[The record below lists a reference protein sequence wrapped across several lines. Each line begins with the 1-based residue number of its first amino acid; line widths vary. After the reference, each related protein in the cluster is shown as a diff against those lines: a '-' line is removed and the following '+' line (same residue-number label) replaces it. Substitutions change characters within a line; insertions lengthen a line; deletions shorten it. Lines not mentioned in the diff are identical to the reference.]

1 MPFTTNMTG
10 TTQLDDRLIK
20 LYSDQFIIT
29 AREGL
34 DRGLD
39 STVDV
44 KVDINAKSISM
55 TKYAKHTPTTTALTE
70 DEDVT
75 SSAMSDSEIELT
87 PEEYGD
93 AVTETRLVRVQT
105 GGQSG
110 LAAFEV
116 EAIHARESQEKLLI
130 ETAEASTNVLYPGA
144 ITAEANILATSIMN
158 KLLVHRAKNKLMRAG
173 IRGPYWAVAH
183 DDVIHDIREENT
195 NGSWTDVNKYQNSV
209 ELRENEVGMFGGFRW
224 ISHPQITI
232 NANAGDTNVDTYH
245 TLFYGFNALGK
256 AVSVPVDG
264 VVTGPFDKL
273 GRFVNIGW
281 YGMYTYGIIDSDALW
296 VATTA
301 SSLGANT

>member
-1 MPFTTNMTG
+1 MTG

-20 LYSDQFIIT
+20 VYSDVFIIT

-44 KVDINAKSISM
+44 KEEINAKSISM

-75 SSAMSDSEIELT
+75 STAMSDSEIELT
-87 PEEYGD
+87 PAEYGD
-93 AVTETRLVRVQT
+93 AVTETKLVRVQS

-130 ETAEASTNVLYPGA
+130 ETAEASTNVIYPGS
-144 ITAEANILATSIMN
+144 ITAEANVTATDIMNALLVRRAMN
-158 KLLVHRAKNKLMRAG
+158 KLVRAG

-183 DDVIHDIREENT
+183 DDVIHDLRSET
-195 NGSWTDVNKYQNSV
+195 AAGGWLDVNKYQNSQ
-209 ELRENEVGMFGGFRW
+209 EIRDNEVGMFGGFRW
-224 ISHPQITI
+224 ISHPQVTI
-232 NANAGDTNVDTYH
+232 NTDAGSGTVDTYH

-256 AVSVPVDG
+256 AVSVAVDG
-264 VVTGPFDKL
+264 VVSGPFDKL

-281 YGMYTYGIIDSDALW
+281 YGIYTYGIIDSAALW

-301 SSLGANT
+301 SSLGSN